1 MRQTWLVKG
10 YSKITFLNP
19 NRKFIYLKLLFGVL
33 LTQNQ
38 LLGGTKGDSI
48 EDDAVDPV
56 LVACTDI
63 MTRLPDVFNVSHVE
77 KKFPVLYTNSMNT
90 VLRQEII
97 RYNRLLEF
105 ITTSLI
111 DVKRAVQGQI
121 AMVPQLENVYLAM
134 SIGKLPDSWLNKS
147 YPSLKPLGSYIND
160 LLTR

>member
-1 MRQTWLVKG
+1 MFV
-10 YSKITFLNP
+10 
-19 NRKFIYLKLLFGVL
+19 
-33 LTQNQ
+33 Q
-38 LLGGTKGDSI
+38 LLSCQRSVFTIS
-48 EDDAVDPV
+48 V
-56 LVACTDI
+56 L
-63 MTRLPDVFNVSHVE
+63 
-77 KKFPVLYTNSMNT
+77 
-90 VLRQEII
+90 

-134 SIGKLPDSWLNKS
+134 SIGKLPESWSNKS

>member
-1 MRQTWLVKG
+1 MRQTWLVPN
-10 YSKITFLNP
+10 YFKIKFLISNQ
-19 NRKFIYLKLLFGVL
+19 NFHSLKLLFGVL

-38 LLGGTKGDSI
+38 LLGGTKRDSI

-63 MTRLPDVFNVSHVE
+63 MTRLPDVFNVGHVE